1 MLQCV
6 ATFAAVGTLNIGGA
20 TPCRFKC
27 DKTHSYIAK
36 SKSRTVQGMSGIA
49 FDYTA
54 LLHFMYLLKY
64 SLIFIL

>member
-20 TPCRFKC
+20 TPRHFKC
-27 DKTHSYIAK
+27 DKTHSYITK
-36 SKSRTVQGMSGIA
+36 NKCITVQEMSGIA

-54 LLHFMYLLKY
+54 LLHFLYLLKY